1 MYLDYFSIMDAISI
15 IILTVLGVF
24 TVFIV
29 WLIWWWNSRGEE
41 RLRDWRSAGW
51 PVVPA
56 TVENYEIVLSQ
67 HEGFTT
73 VLYYSYTVNGQ
84 FYTGQFSARS
94 QGTED
99 RARNTGDRWL
109 HNKIMVRYKL
119 GDHNKSVYVRK
130 DSQMLADAS

>member
-1 MYLDYFSIMDAISI
+1 MDAIGI
-15 IILTVLGVF
+15 IILAALGAFV
-24 TVFIV
+24 VFIV
-29 WLIWWWNSRGEE
+29 WLIWWWNSSGEE

-56 TVENYEIVLSQ
+56 TVENYEIVLSR

-73 VLYYSYTVNGQ
+73 ILYYSYTVNGQ

-109 HNKIMVRYKL
+109 HCKIMVRYNL
-119 GDHNKSVYVRK
+119 GDHNKSVCVQK